1 MATFAAFGAVVG
13 TVSGSAPQLI
23 EQHGLDNAV
32 YGLGITLMSAATV
45 GAMGISGTLA
55 RHFSHRALL
64 LAILPILFSSLWL
77 LLSKGSVVEFF
88 LFAIIYG
95 VACGITDVIM
105 NAEAGAIEQGLGKR
119 IYIIFHGMGSLF
131 VAIFAI
137 LSSFLSTF
145 YGTTISVIATTLPIA
160 AAIILIFN
168 NIRRSRPEPIPTVAD
183 GRLLSAFTPRL
194 VLIGVTAGFVISC
207 EIAALMWSSELLVQS
222 APQFAAIAGLGA
234 AFFGLSNALLRFPG
248 DWLRTHF
255 RETTLMSLLMFVA
268 AAGFAGLALF
278 DGFAANVAFFALVGV
293 GVAILCPILFAMAGR
308 ETPHNR
314 AAALSVA
321 MLVAGIP
328 RIVMPTVIGAVAEIY
343 STRAAFGLCAVA
355 LVCALFVVRQLAKH
369 ADYGFPSPTSVDAVT
384 IARPSVDS

>member
-45 GAMGISGTLA
+45 GSMGISGMLA
-55 RHFSHRALL
+55 RHFSHRGLL

-77 LLSKGSVVEFF
+77 LLSKGSVIEFF

-105 NAEAGAIEQGLGKR
+105 NAEAGAIEQALGKR

-137 LSSFLSTF
+137 LSSFLSTS
-145 YGTTISVIATTLPIA
+145 YGTSVSVVATALPILI
-160 AAIILIFN
+160 AIVLVFN
-168 NIRRSRPEPIPTVAD
+168 NIHRSKPEPLPTVPES
-183 GRLLSAFTPRL
+183 RLLSAFTPRL

-207 EIAALMWSSELLVQS
+207 EIAALMWSSELLAQS
-222 APQFAAIAGLGA
+222 APQLAAIAGLGA

-255 RETTLMSLLMFVA
+255 SETTLMSLLMLVA
-268 AAGFAGLALF
+268 AAGFAGLALS

-328 RIVMPTVIGAVAEIY
+328 RIVMPTVIGGVAEIY

-355 LVCALFVVRQLAKH
+355 LICALFVVRRLARH
-369 ADYGFPSPTSVDAVT
+369 SDYGSASPVVADAAT
-384 IARPSVDS
+384 IARPSSES

>member
-1 MATFAAFGAVVG
+1 MG

-45 GAMGISGTLA
+45 GSMGISGMLA
-55 RHFSHRALL
+55 RHFSHRGLL

-77 LLSKGSVVEFF
+77 LLSKGSVIEFF

-105 NAEAGAIEQGLGKR
+105 NAEAGAIEQALGKR

-137 LSSFLSTF
+137 LSSFLSTS
-145 YGTTISVIATTLPIA
+145 YGTSVSVVATALPILI
-160 AAIILIFN
+160 AIVLVFN
-168 NIRRSRPEPIPTVAD
+168 NIHRSKPEPLPTVPER
-183 GRLLSAFTPRL
+183 RLLSAFTPRL

-207 EIAALMWSSELLVQS
+207 EIAALMWSSELLAQS
-222 APQFAAIAGLGA
+222 APQLAAIAGLGA

-255 RETTLMSLLMFVA
+255 SETTLMSLLMLVA
-268 AAGFAGLALF
+268 AGGGGRPAPETGCCPPGALRRQVRRPCPVRRFCRQCRFLRPGWRRRGHPLPDPLRHGRPRDAAQSCGGVECRHARCRNPAHRHADRDRRRCGDLF
-278 DGFAANVAFFALVGV
+278 DARGFRPLRGRPDLR
-293 GVAILCPILFAMAGR
+293 AIRRTPACEACRLRIRVSGR
-308 ETPHNR
+308 R
-314 AAALSVA
+314 
-321 MLVAGIP
+321 
-328 RIVMPTVIGAVAEIY
+328 
-343 STRAAFGLCAVA
+343 
-355 LVCALFVVRQLAKH
+355 
-369 ADYGFPSPTSVDAVT
+369 
-384 IARPSVDS
+384 